1 MLRHVVKLL
10 RHHPGLVSHG
20 GDRLARPAHHVRSS
34 AHVGVW
40 LTRPGHRRCG
50 DVMREPSVTRDN
62 NQVTRGL
69 AWHLASAW
77 TPGVG
82 VRLMVTRG
90 AAVHL
95 GEAGGGRG
103 CVGLRR
109 GGGRV
114 LTWTPRPLA
123 TPHGGGLGLARAG
136 VSLGH
141 DGHHARA
148 RCYHAPGSSRPRHDH
163 PDDRGRLAGVAGVQ
177 ARLVTRVASCH
188 ELWLVTRHAPGNDGV
203 TRHLERGGQV
213 RPASR
218 ACGVLSSLSSLVSS

>member
-1 MLRHVVKLL
+1 MKLL

-20 GDRLARPAHHVRSS
+20 GDGLARPAHHVRSS

-82 VRLMVTRG
+82 VWLVVTRG
-90 AAVHL
+90 AAIHL
-95 GEAGGGRG
+95 WEAGGGRG

-109 GGGRV
+109 GGGRM
-114 LTWTPRPLA
+114 LTRAPRPLA

-141 DGHHARA
+141 NGHHARA
-148 RCYHAPGSSRPRHDH
+148 SGYHPSGPTRPRHDH
-163 PDDRGRLAGVAGVQ
+163 PDDGGRLAGVAGVD
-177 ARLVTRVASCH
+177 AGLVTRVASCH

-203 TRHLERGGQV
+203 TRHLEGGGQV

-218 ACGVLSSLSSLVSS
+218 ACGVLASLTSLVPS